1 MDVETVQIESANE
14 EEFENSLPHIILT
27 IPDGTD
33 RVDGFRN
40 RDNTIDG
47 GVYVKNL
54 VEVHFPVSLESI
66 ERGSFMGCGDLTT
79 LHFAHNR
86 TPRIANS
93 AFQDCEKITVVH
105 ASSTQIGTFSE
116 LIRSLRFMYCD
127 ATVRDAG
134 GNEFTLTV
142 ELDFE
147 ELYNGG
153 RYSDLL
159 SQLKEQIV
167 GKIEEDDEITF
178 FGDLVEGDFDLIDD
192 TGNVV
197 TAESILARETRV
209 GFSYGGGVDF
219 NNLLIYLTN
228 ESDDESE
235 VENVLEPLQS

>member
-228 ESDDESE
+228 ESDDDE